1 MCCGSGSSLIA
12 ALRIGYPVAGFDN
25 NKTQVDAAKSRVAK
39 FAQQVRDASALDREY
54 MEAFDSDEESAEIES
69 DHDDQA
75 TMIHR
80 TMSDTALCYSIGE
93 LDQ

>member
-25 NKTQVDAAKSRVAK
+25 NKTQ
-39 FAQQVRDASALDREY
+39 RDASALDREY